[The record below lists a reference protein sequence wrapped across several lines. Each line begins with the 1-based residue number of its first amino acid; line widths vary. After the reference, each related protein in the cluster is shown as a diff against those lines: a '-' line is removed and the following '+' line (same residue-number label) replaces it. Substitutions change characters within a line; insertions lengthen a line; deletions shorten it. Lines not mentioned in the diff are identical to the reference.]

1 MKTTSMLKFTIKKI
15 HVLLSFCL
23 AVFSANLLFASE
35 KVMSLGGKNG
45 WQEFSLNDGIT
56 FGKGRFGL
64 TSVELAKNERKPN
77 ENTDLL
83 LNFEN
88 SMSDVV
94 SNYTVVKNDL
104 VQIEKSVMG
113 KYCALSRG
121 KGSGIELKGNEVK
134 SIVNFIDT
142 KDYTIIV
149 KPVYSN
155 PNRKKDTTNA
165 KSIQEFMNKIKESNK
180 DLYNEYVELRDKTY
194 EKNGKKVKTN
204 FLIVKKWFYEKFPEQ
219 NPFKK

>member
-1 MKTTSMLKFTIKKI
+1 MKIVIDTEKRIIEVPKKLKNAYESQLELDKML
-15 HVLLSFCL
+15 
-23 AVFSANLLFASE
+23 
-35 KVMSLGGKNG
+35 
-45 WQEFSLNDGIT
+45 
-56 FGKGRFGL
+56 
-64 TSVELAKNERKPN
+64 
-77 ENTDLL
+77 
-83 LNFEN
+83 
-88 SMSDVV
+88 
-94 SNYTVVKNDL
+94 
-104 VQIEKSVMG
+104 
-113 KYCALSRG
+113 
-121 KGSGIELKGNEVK
+121 GNEVK